1 MSTWM
6 QGQVEAQAEKCSL
19 KVNIVRPKHCVMS
32 KTINCIACKR
42 ARFTSYKLQSLT
54 WYYISEQQLAH
65 WIIS

>member
-32 KTINCIACKR
+32 KTALHVNVPDSQA
-42 ARFTSYKLQSLT
+42 TNSSL
-54 WYYISEQQLAH
+54 
-65 WIIS
+65 